1 MGPPTPAVAPP
12 QRPYHGRKCHGTL
25 AREGGEGGEA
35 LETVQIKWLEKLEM
49 TDLDLNTVMTH
60 WPSPF

>member
-1 MGPPTPAVAPP
+1 LSRDVRSTS
-12 QRPYHGRKCHGTL
+12 RKVRT
-25 AREGGEGGEA
+25 GGEV
-35 LETVQIKWLEKLEM
+35 LETVPIKWLEKLEM